1 MGNFSDYINSTNIN
15 KTTSGESRK
24 EIKECS
30 YENLE
35 KLIDK
40 YSSLDDDIL
49 MKEFLKMTIERKKQG
64 NLSESELEILKST
77 ILPYLNDK
85 QKESLEKILEIVRN
99 VWKDW

>member
-15 KTTSGESRK
+15 KTTSGDGGK
-24 EIKECS
+24 ETKECS

-77 ILPYLNDK
+77 ILPYLNEK

-99 VWKDW
+99 V

>member
-15 KTTSGESRK
+15 KTTSGDSGK

-99 VWKDW
+99 V

>member
-99 VWKDW
+99 V

>member
-15 KTTSGESRK
+15 KTTSGDSRK

-85 QKESLEKILEIVRN
+85 QKESLERILEIVRN
-99 VWKDW
+99 V

>member
-15 KTTSGESRK
+15 KTTSGDSRK

-99 VWKDW
+99 V

>member
-15 KTTSGESRK
+15 KTTSGDSRK

>member
-1 MGNFSDYINSTNIN
+1 MGNFSDYVNSTMVN
-15 KTTSGESRK
+15 KTESSENKK

-40 YSSLDDDIL
+40 YSSLDDDVL

-64 NLSESELEILKST
+64 NLNDEELELLKST
-77 ILPYLNDK
+77 IIPYLNNK
-85 QKESLEKILEIVRN
+85 QKESLQKILEIVKN
-99 VWKDW
+99 V

>member
-15 KTTSGESRK
+15 KTTSGDGRK

-99 VWKDW
+99 V